1 MSSFN
6 ANSQMYNVVTEN
18 ELAEVLSHYSSEFIF
33 SIVDNAMKARYN
45 NVPIAAIPNVVAAW
59 EQNFKAIIETYGSD
73 FAREVYTV
81 RDETYREI
89 IDCICK
95 EFGLNFTIDDSID
108 LYSAAYHLYD
118 LFVCNFMNSLTSFF
132 ANFIYKEKTMLYDSL
147 GLADFKKNKDT
158 STIYGKKNYKDIKIA
173 IINAN
178 IDLVVSEICKMD
190 IPFHLVINHV
200 CTNNEVKKFII
211 SIVSS
216 DDEFFT
222 RVYSSMLN
230 TDIRSDIITSIR
242 FKLQEIV
249 IAHDQIVS
257 IDLIATN
264 NAEDY
269 NEEQPQQQN
278 DTTPT
283 V

>member
-45 NVPIAAIPNVVAAW
+45 NVPIATIPNVVAAW

-132 ANFIYKEKTMLYDSL
+132 ANFIYKEKTMIYDSL

-178 IDLVVSEICKMD
+178 IDLVVSEICRMD

-216 DDEFFT
+216 DDEFFA

-242 FKLQEIV
+242 FKLQEIA

-278 DTTPT
+278 NETPI